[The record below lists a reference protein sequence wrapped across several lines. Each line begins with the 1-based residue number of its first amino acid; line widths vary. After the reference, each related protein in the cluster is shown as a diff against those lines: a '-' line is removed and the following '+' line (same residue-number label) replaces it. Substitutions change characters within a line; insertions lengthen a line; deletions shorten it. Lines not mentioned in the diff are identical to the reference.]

1 MLSRSDS
8 GEELDITVTS
18 SVFELEKTLLQV
30 RSLRYQMYSKYL
42 SEKLSYEKTLRKLEQ
57 EIYSS
62 TIESKEN
69 TLSSHKDQKSSRKP
83 LGGLSLNVISN
94 SLTTTSDKSIQTT
107 NSHIPNILMNSIT
120 SKRAFH
126 DTGSSLQSSENLLQ
140 FLDSHSNRNSFDS
153 TRDEVTQMY
162 DERLF
167 KIVEQL
173 EHIACSNNHL

>member
-1 MLSRSDS
+1 MLNRSDS

-69 TLSSHKDQKSSRKP
+69 IPSSHKGQKSLRKP
-83 LGGLSLNVISN
+83 FGDLSLNIIN
-94 SLTTTSDKSIQTT
+94 SSLNTTSDKSIQTT
-107 NSHIPNILMNSIT
+107 NSHIPNILTNSIT
-120 SKRAFH
+120 SKRASH
-126 DTGSSLQSSENLLQ
+126 NTESSLQSSGNFSK
-140 FLDSHSNRNSFDS
+140 FLDSYRDRNSFDS

-173 EHIACSNNHL
+173 EHIACSNNYL